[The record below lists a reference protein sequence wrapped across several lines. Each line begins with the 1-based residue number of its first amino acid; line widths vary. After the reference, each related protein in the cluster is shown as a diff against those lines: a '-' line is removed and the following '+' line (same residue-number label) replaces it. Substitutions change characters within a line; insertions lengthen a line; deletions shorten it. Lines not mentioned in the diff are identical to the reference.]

1 MHSHHPALLLTLA
14 ATLAAP
20 AVAGAQVASDT
31 ARAATVVVTATRTPI
46 GAARVPA
53 AVSVLSG
60 DSLRLR
66 GIASVAD
73 ALRLVPGVAVVQG
86 GSYGAPASLFVRGG
100 ENDYTKVLVDGVP
113 VNDPGGAI
121 DVADLSIDDVERI
134 EVVRGPSSVVWGSDA
149 VTGVINIITRRNTT
163 GLRAASAQLAARG
176 GTYGAR
182 DLAGGAQLAGERV
195 RATLGGGVHGSNG
208 IYDFNSRYR
217 TGDGQGAIAVA
228 PWAGGAV
235 DLTGS
240 VSDGRAHY
248 PTDYTGAAV
257 DSNDYRTTRRGLWG
271 LRLAQQL
278 GAARLTLDGRLT
290 TTRAE
295 NVAPANSA
303 SAFDGLSRFGAR
315 AHRRGLELRAAAP
328 LAGLQLV
335 VGAGE
340 EWESQDSWT
349 LFVPNGGTASST
361 GGNARRSSRALFAE
375 AVRDIGA
382 TTATLG
388 ARLDHSGQY
397 GDFGTYRVALSHRLP
412 TGTRLR
418 ASLGTSFRE
427 PSFTET
433 QPSDFATGSP
443 DLRPERA
450 TSWEAGVSQELP
462 GGRASLGATYF
473 DQRFVDMIDY
483 RPDAS
488 GFSGTYYNVARAR
501 ADGVESEANVAATRA
516 LDLRASYTW
525 LATRVLER
533 GFSASPQATLV
544 EGEPLLR
551 RPKSSASAGLDWH
564 PRFAT
569 LDAQATYVGTRD
581 DRLFLYAAPYVRNV
595 TLPAYTKVDV
605 AADVPIAPRRGAR
618 VAALT
623 LRVDD
628 LFGASYQQVA
638 GYASPGRVV
647 LAGVRLAF

>member
-1 MHSHHPALLLTLA
+1 MRTTHVLRIAPSLVSLVAARALA
-14 ATLAAP
+14 
-20 AVAGAQVASDT
+20 AQVAADT
-31 ARAATVVVTATRTPI
+31 ARAAPIVVTATRTPI
-46 GAARVPA
+46 GAERVPA

-149 VTGVINIITRRNTT
+149 VTGVINIITRHAPAP
-163 GLRAASAQLAARG
+163 GHVASAQLAARG
-176 GTYGAR
+176 GSYGNR
-182 DLAGGAQLAGERV
+182 DVTGGAQFGGERL
-195 RATLGGGVHGSNG
+195 RATVGGGAHGSDG
-208 IYDFNSRYR
+208 IYDFNSRFR
-217 TGDGQGAIAVA
+217 TGDGRVAVGLT
-228 PWAGGAV
+228 PWQGGAL

-240 VSDGRAHY
+240 LSDGRANY
-248 PTDYTGAAV
+248 PTDYTGAPT

-278 GAARLTLDGRLT
+278 GLARLTLDGRLT

-295 NVAPANSA
+295 NVAPPNSP

-315 AHRRGLELRAAAP
+315 ARRRGLELRAAAP
-328 LAGLQLV
+328 LGGVQLV
-335 VGAGE
+335 VGAGR
-340 EWESQDSWT
+340 EWQTQDSWSV
-349 LFVPNGGTASST
+349 FVPNAGTPSSEAA
-361 GGNARRSSRALFAE
+361 NARRSSDAVFAE
-375 AVRDIGA
+375 AVRDVGA

-388 ARLDHSGQY
+388 ARLDHSSRY
-397 GDFGTYRVALSHRLP
+397 GDFGTYRVALSQRLT

-418 ASLGTSFRE
+418 ASVGTSFRE

-433 QPSDFATGSP
+433 EPSDFATGSP

-450 TSWEAGVSQELP
+450 ASWELGASQELLA
-462 GGRASLGATYF
+462 GRASVGATYF
-473 DQRFVDMIDY
+473 DQRFVDLIDY
-483 RPDAS
+483 RPA
-488 GFSGTYYNVARAR
+488 GAGGTYYNVARAR
-501 ADGVESEANVAATRA
+501 AGGVEGEASLAATRA
-516 LDLRASYTW
+516 VDLHASYTW
-525 LATRVLER
+525 LDTRVLRR

-544 EGEPLLR
+544 EGGPLLR
-551 RPKSSASAGLDWH
+551 RPKHSAAAGLDWR

-569 LDAQATYVGTRD
+569 LGAQATYVGTRD
-581 DRLFLYAAPYVRNV
+581 DRLFLYDAPYTENV
-595 TLPAYTKVDV
+595 TLPSYTKIDLS
-605 AADVPIAPRRGAR
+605 ADVPVIRQGDPR
-618 VAALT
+618 AALT

-647 LAGVRLAF
+647 LAGVRLAY